1 MKTITLD
8 SGTYAVDP
16 ILDGF
21 QIIEKPSS
29 NVAFVGISMLDHKMY
44 VQFKNG
50 SGYIYSEVDYDTLS
64 FVPIAESIGKF
75 ISSKVVKHFPSEKQE
90 NALIEFI
97 EVIIDD
103 PYSEGEVSEETKK
116 AWIDKQI
123 AGRLNRNVQ
132 NGTGTEIDMRGF
144 PAPLIITG
152 DIKDFPAKSEAGII
166 FQMSE
171 GAKLEYIQPDDSKD
185 ALEGNLETFKEPEF

>member
-1 MKTITLD
+1 MRTITLT

-21 QIIEKPSS
+21 DIIEKPSS
-29 NVAFVGISMLDHKMY
+29 NVAFVGTDMLAGKMY

-50 SGYIYSEVDYDTLS
+50 SGYIYSEVDADTLS

-75 ISSKVVKHFPSEKQE
+75 ISSKVVKHFPSVKQE
-90 NALIEFI
+90 NALIVKGEEI
-97 EVIIDD
+97 MGD
-103 PYSEGEVSEETKK
+103 PV
-116 AWIDKQI
+116 
-123 AGRLNRNVQ
+123 
-132 NGTGTEIDMRGF
+132 
-144 PAPLIITG
+144 LIITG

-171 GAKLEYIQPDDSKD
+171 GATMEYIEPKS
-185 ALEGNLETFKEPEF
+185 GNNDPEF